1 MENSKISLRQTSGKC
16 IIRERSTGE
25 TTEKEKKKNRKCHT
39 DSDKKATNSGLK
51 LFSGSP
57 KFPYK
62 FKEIISLVLPYV
74 ELIM

>member
-1 MENSKISLRQTSGKC
+1 MENNKISLRQTGGKSRF
-16 IIRERSTGE
+16 RERSTDE
-25 TTEKEKKKNRKCHT
+25 TTEKNKQKCHT

-51 LFSGSP
+51 LFSGTR

-62 FKEIISLVLPYV
+62 FIEIISLVLPYV